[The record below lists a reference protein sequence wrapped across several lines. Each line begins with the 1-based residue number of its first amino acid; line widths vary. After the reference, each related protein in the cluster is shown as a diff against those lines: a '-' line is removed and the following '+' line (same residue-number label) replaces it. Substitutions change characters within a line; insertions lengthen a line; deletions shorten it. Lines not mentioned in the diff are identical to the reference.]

1 MGNNIL
7 TNWTDEQAAGFTKEL
22 VVTPHNLH
30 ERKMFSDD
38 GLADL
43 LDRYPREAFNLYTMD
58 NTPFGAKESF
68 RRGVVG
74 DLSGEEIL
82 EAVRRGMLWVNLRR
96 ANDHVEEYEALCD
109 EMFGEIDTR
118 TPGVKTFKRDVG
130 VLISSPNARVFY
142 HLDIPLVSLWQI
154 KGEKTM
160 YVYPA
165 DAPYVRDDQLE
176 GIVLG
181 ETEEEIDYT
190 PDFDAGAEIVKM
202 TPGTM
207 ASWPQ
212 NAPHRI
218 DNGDCVNV
226 SLSCEFLTMPALVR
240 ANALYTNGV
249 LRRRYG
255 KSPEIAND
263 GVAKRYAKA
272 AIARIHKL
280 VGNRSS
286 YQNIVE
292 PSFTVDLNAEN
303 SVRDFSAA

>member
-1 MGNNIL
+1 MSNHIL
-7 TNWTDEQAAGFTKEL
+7 TDWDNEKAAGFGKRP
-22 VVTPHNLH
+22 VVANHNLH
-30 ERKMFSDD
+30 QRKMFSND

-58 NTPFGAKESF
+58 NTPEGSKDSF

-82 EAVRRGMLWVNLRR
+82 EAIKRGMLWVNLRR
-96 ANDHVEEYEALCD
+96 ANDHVEAYDELCD
-109 EMFGEIDTR
+109 EMFGELDAR
-118 TPGVKTFKRDVG
+118 TPGLKSFKRDMG

-142 HLDIPLVSLWQI
+142 HLDIPLVTLWQI
-154 KGEKTM
+154 QGEKTI
-160 YVYPA
+160 YVYPTGS
-165 DAPYVRDDQLE
+165 PFVRDEHLE

-181 ETEEEIDYT
+181 ETEEEIPYD
-190 PDFDAGAEIVKM
+190 PAFDEKAQVIKL

-207 ASWPQ
+207 VSWPQ

-226 SLSCEFLTMPALVR
+226 SLSCEFLTRPALVR

-255 KSPEIAND
+255 KNPNIAAD
-263 GVAKRYAKA
+263 GMAASYAKA
-272 AIARIHKL
+272 AFARVHKL

-286 YQNIVE
+286 FQTIVE
-292 PSFTVDLNAEN
+292 PSFTIDLNAEN
-303 SVRDFSAA
+303 SVRDLPAA